1 MLKRDA
7 TLIFSIFCL
16 SWPILWAILRLAYD
30 YFPQL
35 LNKTCFSTSGTVSP
49 PTSQAA
55 ALPAPEITLRESF
68 WVSVPFS
75 SSIASIFR
83 NVGLLFLSVSLSVL
97 WLTATPSLAKFH
109 TLAIQSTKGKK
120 SWLFSSVNL
129 PPILLLLQ

>member
-7 TLIFSIFCL
+7 TLIFSIFSL

-30 YFPQL
+30 YFPQS

-68 WVSVPFS
+68 WVPVPFS
-75 SSIASIFR
+75 SSIASIFK
-83 NVGLLFLSVSLSVL
+83 NAAPFFCQL
-97 WLTATPSLAKFH
+97 
-109 TLAIQSTKGKK
+109 
-120 SWLFSSVNL
+120 SSVFYG
-129 PPILLLLQ
+129 